1 MHDFVLL
8 FSCIQFP
15 GENFSAFFEFDKI
28 SYLTK
33 SVETLPSGDS
43 AKDKTRRSQL
53 NSPFKKRTRC
63 HSFVALNR
71 ASDVPAADWQQQQQQ
86 QRALFA

>member
-15 GENFSAFFEFDKI
+15 GENFSAFFEFVKI

-43 AKDKTRRSQL
+43 AKDKTTE
-53 NSPFKKRTRC
+53 KK
-63 HSFVALNR
+63 
-71 ASDVPAADWQQQQQQ
+71 PA
-86 QRALFA
+86 